1 MEPFLLSLS
10 FSKVRRVLGS
20 LFPSA
25 SFRLLHAGRQGFWSG
40 RAIRSRCTLVHL
52 CSGAAT
58 SNHLTMAFAKRS
70 PKTL

>member
-25 SFRLLHAGRQGFWSG
+25 SFRLLHAGRQAFWRG
-40 RAIRSRCTLVHL
+40 RAIRSRCTPVHL
-52 CSGAAT
+52 SSGAAT
-58 SNHLTMAFAKRS
+58 SNLTTAFAKRS
-70 PKTL
+70 PKNL